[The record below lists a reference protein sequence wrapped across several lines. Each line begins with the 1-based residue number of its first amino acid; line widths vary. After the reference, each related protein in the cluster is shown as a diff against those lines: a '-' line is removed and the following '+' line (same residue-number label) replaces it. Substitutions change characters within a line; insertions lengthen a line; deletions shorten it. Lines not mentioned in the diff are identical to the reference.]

1 MSMAPVVSW
10 YEADGETPISR
21 WDIGTIDAGNTSP
34 EKTLLI
40 WNNRGGTEDV
50 SDMQE
55 CKITTTDN
63 QGDVMDLVKE
73 QWVSCRVDSIN
84 GDDFTPIGGKEAKEI
99 RSEGQ
104 PAGIIKGTA
113 NAAALEDK
121 GNYAKVTLKATPR
134 LNAPAGQRDF
144 KVRVSYYYT

>member
-1 MSMAPVVSW
+1 MSMAPIVSW
-10 YEADGETPISR
+10 YEADNATVISK
-21 WDIGTIDAGNTSP
+21 WDIGTVDAGTTSP

-63 QGDVMDLVKE
+63 QGDVLDLVKDKWIE
-73 QWVSCRVDSIN
+73 CRVDSIE
-84 GDDFTPIGGKEAKEI
+84 GDNFTAIGGEETKEI
-99 RSEGQ
+99 RAEGQ

-113 NAAALEDK
+113 NAASLDDK
-121 GNYAKVTLKATPR
+121 GNYAKTTSRAKPP
-134 LNAPAGQRDF
+134 LNSAAGQRDF
-144 KVRVSYYYT
+144 KLRVSYYFT